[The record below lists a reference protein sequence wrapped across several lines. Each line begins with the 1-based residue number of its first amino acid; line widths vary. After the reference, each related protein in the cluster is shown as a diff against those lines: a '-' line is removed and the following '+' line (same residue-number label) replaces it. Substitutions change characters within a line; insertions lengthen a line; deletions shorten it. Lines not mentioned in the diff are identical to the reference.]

1 LKLRDFDEPQI
12 IVMRIS
18 GRTVYAGRGS
28 VSARSSPHVLRNGP
42 RWSSSPAPKSTD
54 QGYLLDIP

>member
-18 GRTVYAGRGS
+18 GSDSIRGS
-28 VSARSSPHVLRNGP
+28 WIRFGTFIAACIEKWAKVTKFSGP
-42 RWSSSPAPKSTD
+42 KI
-54 QGYLLDIP
+54 Y